1 MLLYGRRLIKEEP
14 KALQSG
20 RSKGLEALE
29 PGKNAQKGAKS
40 APVCKKPLKE
50 GPKALQSG
58 RKPLEKEA
66 KALQSGKKPLK
77 EVTKVLQPGK

>member
-1 MLLYGRRLIKEEP
+1 MLLYGRRLIKEGP

-40 APVCKKPLKE
+40 APVCKKPLKVGSNQAE
-50 GPKALQSG
+50 SRSKRRPKRSNQVKNRSK
-58 RKPLEKEA
+58 R
-66 KALQSGKKPLK
+66 
-77 EVTKVLQPGK
+77 